1 MRLFIAI
8 DLSPEIRDRLAAL
21 LDQLRPL
28 APLRW
33 SPVEN
38 LHITTKFIG
47 EWPEAKVD
55 NMKRALSG
63 VRAAPFP
70 ITVRGLSWF
79 PPGSFQ
85 NARRP
90 RVLWAGIDGGD
101 PLPHLARETDQAVAA
116 LGVPLE
122 TRAYSPHLTLARL
135 PDSHPLPALKE
146 TIAALGEPEFG
157 SFEAN
162 VFHLYLSAQGRYT
175 KLADFALA
183 DFSL

>member
-8 DLSPEIRDRLAAL
+8 DLSPDVRDRLAAL

-33 SPVEN
+33 SPVNN

-47 EWPEAKVD
+47 EWPDAKLD
-55 NMKRALSG
+55 AMKRALSG
-63 VRAAPFP
+63 VRSAPFP
-70 ITVRGLSWF
+70 ITVRGLGWF
-79 PPGSFQ
+79 P
-85 NARRP
+85 NEKRP
-90 RVLWAGIDGGD
+90 HVLWAGIDGGD
-101 PLPHLARETDQAVAA
+101 PLRHLARETDQAVAT

-122 TRAYSPHLTLARL
+122 KRAYSPHLTLARL
-135 PDSHPLPALKE
+135 PE
-146 TIAALGEPEFG
+146 TGAFPELRKAIADLGEPDFG

-162 VFHLYLSAQGRYT
+162 VFHLYLSAGGRYT